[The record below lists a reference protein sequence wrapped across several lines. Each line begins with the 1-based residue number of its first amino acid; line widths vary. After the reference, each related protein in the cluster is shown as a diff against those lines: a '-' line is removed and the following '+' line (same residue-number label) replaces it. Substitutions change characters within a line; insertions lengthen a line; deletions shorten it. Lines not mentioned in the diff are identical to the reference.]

1 MGTLALPLSDIVNV
15 SVIVSPTAVQGP
27 QFNQALIVG
36 NSAVIPSYGAN
47 SRARQY
53 SGGLSILQAMLR
65 DGFTLTS
72 PEYLAASFYLAQQPT
87 PYYLWIGRQD
97 TTAIGSYAIHSGG
110 AGTGYKV
117 GDQVTVVQAG
127 ASNGVLQVT
136 AIGGSGAVTALS
148 TVQGGTAYSIAT
160 NLATTGGS
168 GTGLTID
175 ISSIG
180 ESALTATQVCRLA
193 SSQWYL
199 FTVLTAVDSDNI
211 ALAGWAQTAFP
222 VCQLFYQTSSAN
234 VLNAS
239 DTTGIFAQLKAA
251 GYNRCIGTYTTTQG
265 GAAPNNAYFSAAL
278 MGLAMGRNTGLTNSY
293 FVLPFKTVTGMT
305 VEQLT
310 QTQFNTIS
318 ATYGNA
324 YCSYASTYNSY
335 AQGYTATGQY
345 FDQILGIDMLVSDL
359 QYDLTNMLFQYPSIA
374 QTDEGQSVLLHAANG
389 ACQKSTN
396 RGFLSTGV
404 WTGQTIL
411 NLVAGMSVAKGYLN
425 QSPTYASIG
434 GKPSNRA
441 AAPIYCAVVLT
452 EAVQSIVIAV
462 YVQQ

>member
-265 GAAPNNAYFSAAL
+265 GAAPIMHTF
-278 MGLAMGRNTGLTNSY
+278 R
-293 FVLPFKTVTGMT
+293 
-305 VEQLT
+305 
-310 QTQFNTIS
+310 
-318 ATYGNA
+318 
-324 YCSYASTYNSY
+324 
-335 AQGYTATGQY
+335 
-345 FDQILGIDMLVSDL
+345 
-359 QYDLTNMLFQYPSIA
+359 
-374 QTDEGQSVLLHAANG
+374 LH
-389 ACQKSTN
+389 
-396 RGFLSTGV
+396 
-404 WTGQTIL
+404 
-411 NLVAGMSVAKGYLN
+411 
-425 QSPTYASIG
+425 
-434 GKPSNRA
+434 
-441 AAPIYCAVVLT
+441 
-452 EAVQSIVIAV
+452 
-462 YVQQ
+462 